1 MARQLSIP
9 LHFVSITHTKGL
21 HALMVSGKNFE
32 NTHVIVGLSD
42 HSNEIFK
49 KMSILCVC
57 KSLHTKNVKS
67 V

>member
-9 LHFVSITHTKGL
+9 LHFVSITHTKSL

-42 HSNEIFK
+42 HSNEIK
-49 KMSILCVC
+49 KKKKKCLY
-57 KSLHTKNVKS
+57 S
-67 V
+67 VYVRACTLKM

>member
-32 NTHVIVGLSD
+32 NTHVIVALSD
-42 HSNEIFK
+42 HSNEIK
-49 KMSILCVC
+49 KEKKCLY
-57 KSLHTKNVKS
+57 S
-67 V
+67 VYVRACTLKM

>member
-9 LHFVSITHTKGL
+9 LHFVSITHTKSL

-42 HSNEIFK
+42 HSNEIK
-49 KMSILCVC
+49 KKVKKKRNVYTLCM
-57 KSLHTKNVKS
+57 
-67 V
+67 